1 MAQSFLIGPFSLLD
15 SAALL
20 LVLALWLVI
29 GWLIEHPP
37 VNRPSVSVLM
47 ERYRREWMVQF
58 VTREPRIFDAA
69 IVDNLRQGTAFFAS
83 ATLIAIGGGVALA
96 GNPAMLEKL
105 AMDLALMPDPTGM
118 QLRALLVVGFLAN
131 ALLKFIWSNRLFG
144 YCAILMAAA
153 PNDAADPMALHRARQ
168 AGEVNISAAKGFNR
182 GMRSIYF
189 ALGSLAWMLGPWP
202 LIGSALMTSAVL
214 IRREFGS
221 RSRQI
226 MLDVV

>member
-1 MAQSFLIGPFSLLD
+1 MAIAFHIGPFSLLD
-15 SAALL
+15 SLALL

-29 GWLIEHPP
+29 GWFVENPP
-37 VNRPSVSVLM
+37 ATRPSVSRLM

-69 IVDNLRQGTAFFAS
+69 IVDNLRQGTAFFSS

-96 GNPAMLEKL
+96 GNPAMLAKL
-105 AMDLALMPDPTGM
+105 AMDLSLLPDASGM

-153 PNDAADPMALHRARQ
+153 PNDPADPLALHRARQ

-202 LIGSALMTSAVL
+202 LMASALLTAGVL

-221 RSRQI
+221 HSRMVMQ
-226 MLDVV
+226 DKV

>member
-1 MAQSFLIGPFSLLD
+1 M
-15 SAALL
+15 L

-29 GWLIEHPP
+29 GWFVENPP
-37 VNRPSVSVLM
+37 ATRPSVSRLM

-69 IVDNLRQGTAFFAS
+69 IVDNLRQGTAFFSS

-96 GNPAMLEKL
+96 GNPAMLAKL
-105 AMDLALMPDPTGM
+105 AMDLSLLPDASGM

-153 PNDAADPMALHRARQ
+153 PNDPADPLALHRARQ
-168 AGEVNISAAKGFNR
+168 AGEVNISAAEVLPG
-182 GMRSIYF
+182 YAVDLF

-202 LIGSALMTSAVL
+202 LMASALLTAGVL

-221 RSRQI
+221 HSRMVMQ
-226 MLDVV
+226 DKV